1 MMIISAQQL
10 KQYHGAHLVL
20 DGITFEIMEGDKV
33 ALIGRNGSGKTTLM
47 RLMARLS
54 QPDEGQLML
63 KKDTRVGY
71 VAQVPEGMDD
81 RTVLDVLGLGFREL
95 IACRTQMTELEQQ
108 MSDPSC
114 AADPEQLERLLKRYA
129 ALQERFERE
138 GGYEMDA
145 RIDQVADG
153 LDIAKAH
160 YGWRFGSLSG
170 GEQTRVVLASQ
181 LIVSPDLL
189 LLDEPTNHLDL
200 ERVEWLEGFLQDYS
214 GTVIL
219 ISHDRYFLDRVVTRT
234 LELEDGEA
242 EIAAGGYTEYM
253 KVKEQRL
260 LKQFEEFKEQQKV
273 MKKMKET
280 IRQLEEWGR
289 VGGNEKFFRRAA
301 SMRKALERM
310 EQVKRP
316 VLERR
321 QADFDV
327 LPTDRTGKRVAV
339 LEDVEKRY
347 GDRDILQGVSALLE
361 YGDKTALI
369 GRNGSGK
376 TTLFKL
382 LLGEEQPDAGK
393 LEWGAR
399 VDVGYLAQQEEP
411 VNPKLNVLEYF
422 RQEAG
427 VEEGEARGILAR
439 YLFYGADVFR
449 SVGQLSGGEW
459 TRLRLALL
467 VQRKPNVLLLDEPTN
482 HLDIASREAL
492 EDSLADFEGTVL
504 AISHDRYFVN
514 RLASRVWE
522 LEDGQLKTYLGDYEA
537 YREKK
542 LDLQARI
549 AAEVSRASGASG
561 SGNGSKTGRRVEGT
575 GTGTGIGGKSAETG
589 VSRGARL
596 KAGSDGH
603 DAASASRASVL
614 ELAQTELDAGRGNKS
629 IGSGNRDRVSNQSR
643 SRSDSSNGNGDRS
656 SSQSRTGGKRGS
668 QGNHGSAQHLEQAMA
683 RLETQIQELDQQLE
697 ALANDAVALE
707 QIWNEREQLSGAY
720 DELLAQWAEM

>member
-10 KQYHGAHLVL
+10 TQYHGAHLVL

-47 RLMARLS
+47 RLMARLNK
-54 QPDEGQLML
+54 PDEGQLMI
-63 KKDTRVGY
+63 KKDTRMGY
-71 VAQVPEGMDD
+71 VAQVPEGLDD
-81 RTVLDVLGLGFREL
+81 HTVLDVLSLGFKEL
-95 IACRTQMTELEQQ
+95 MICRTQMKEMEQQ
-108 MSDPSC
+108 MSDPAC
-114 AADPEQLERLLKRYA
+114 AADPNQLERLLKRYA
-129 ALQERFERE
+129 ALQDQFERE

-181 LIVSPDLL
+181 LIVRPDLL

-200 ERVEWLEGFLQDYS
+200 ERVEWLEGFLREYP
-214 GTVIL
+214 GTIVL
-219 ISHDRYFLDRVVTRT
+219 ISHDRYFLDRVVNRT

-242 EIAAGGYTEYM
+242 ETSAGGYTEYM

-260 LKQFEEFKEQQKV
+260 LQQFEEFKEQQKV
-273 MKKMKET
+273 IKKMKET

-301 SMRKALERM
+301 SMRKAIERM

-321 QADFDV
+321 NAEFDV
-327 LPTDRTGKRVAV
+327 RPTDRTGKRVAV
-339 LEDVEKRY
+339 LEQVEKSY
-347 GDRDILQGVSALLE
+347 GEREILRGISGLLE
-361 YGDKTALI
+361 YGDKIALI

-382 LLGEEQPDAGK
+382 LLGEEQPNAGK

-411 VNPKLNVLEYF
+411 TNPKLNVLEYF
-422 RQEAG
+422 RLEAG

-492 EDSLADFEGTVL
+492 EESLVDFEGTVL

-522 LEDGQLKTYLGDYEA
+522 LEDGQMTAYLGDYEA

-542 LDLQARI
+542 LDLQAR
-549 AAEVSRASGASG
+549 AVATGQATAGVEVSSRGNAKSEMKSGLTSAPGGTARSGKKSGATSTM
-561 SGNGSKTGRRVEGT
+561 NGSTVVAAGRNRDHEASTESGKAMASSAATALNHRTGN
-575 GTGTGIGGKSAETG
+575 KQSAE
-589 VSRGARL
+589 
-596 KAGSDGH
+596 K
-603 DAASASRASVL
+603 
-614 ELAQTELDAGRGNKS
+614 
-629 IGSGNRDRVSNQSR
+629 
-643 SRSDSSNGNGDRS
+643 
-656 SSQSRTGGKRGS
+656 
-668 QGNHGSAQHLEQAMA
+668 LEQTLA
-683 RLETQIQELDQQLE
+683 RLEAQIQVLDQQLE
-697 ALANDAVALE
+697 AVQNNPLELE
-707 QIWNEREQLSGAY
+707 QIWNVREQLSAEY
-720 DELLAQWAEM
+720 NDVLAQWAEL

>member
-1 MMIISAQQL
+1 MMMISAQQL
-10 KQYHGAHLVL
+10 TQYHGAHLVL

-47 RLMARLS
+47 RLMARLNK
-54 QPDEGQLML
+54 PDEGQLMI
-63 KKDTRVGY
+63 KKDTRTGY
-71 VAQVPEGMDD
+71 VAQVPEGLDD
-81 RTVLDVLGLGFREL
+81 HTVLDVLSLGFKEL
-95 IACRTQMTELEQQ
+95 MICRTQMKEMEQQ
-108 MSDPSC
+108 MSDPAC
-114 AADPEQLERLLKRYA
+114 AADPNQLERLLKRYA
-129 ALQERFERE
+129 ALQDQFERE

-160 YGWRFGSLSG
+160 YGWRFASLSG

-181 LIVSPDLL
+181 LIVRPDLL

-200 ERVEWLEGFLQDYS
+200 ERVEWLEGFLREYP
-214 GTVIL
+214 GTIVL
-219 ISHDRYFLDRVVTRT
+219 ISHDRYFLDRVVNRT

-242 EIAAGGYTEYM
+242 ETSAGGYTEYM

-260 LKQFEEFKEQQKV
+260 LQQFEEFKEQQKII
-273 MKKMKET
+273 KKMKET

-321 QADFDV
+321 NAEFDV
-327 LPTDRTGKRVAV
+327 RPTDRTGKRVAI
-339 LEDVEKRY
+339 LEQVEKSY
-347 GDRDILQGVSALLE
+347 GEREILRGISGLLE
-361 YGDKTALI
+361 YGDKIALI

-382 LLGEEQPDAGK
+382 LLGDEQPNAGK

-411 VNPKLNVLEYF
+411 TNPKLNVLEYF
-422 RQEAG
+422 RLEAG

-492 EDSLADFEGTVL
+492 EESLVDFEGTVL

-522 LEDGQLKTYLGDYEA
+522 LENGQMTAYLGDYEA

-542 LDLQARI
+542 LDLQARS
-549 AAEVSRASGASG
+549 AAATQATAGVGISSRGNAKSEMKSGLTSASSGTTRSGKKPEATSTMNGSTVAAIDGSRDHEASTESGKALTPSATAVSNHRNG
-561 SGNGSKTGRRVEGT
+561 SGNKQ
-575 GTGTGIGGKSAETG
+575 SAE
-589 VSRGARL
+589 
-596 KAGSDGH
+596 K
-603 DAASASRASVL
+603 
-614 ELAQTELDAGRGNKS
+614 
-629 IGSGNRDRVSNQSR
+629 
-643 SRSDSSNGNGDRS
+643 
-656 SSQSRTGGKRGS
+656 
-668 QGNHGSAQHLEQAMA
+668 LEQTLA
-683 RLETQIQELDQQLE
+683 RLEAQIQALDQQLE
-697 ALANDAVALE
+697 VVQNNPLELE
-707 QIWNEREQLSGAY
+707 QIWNEREQLSAEY
-720 DELLAQWAEM
+720 NDLLAQWAEL

>member
-10 KQYHGAHLVL
+10 TQYHGAHLVL

-47 RLMARLS
+47 RLLARLS
-54 QPDEGQLML
+54 QPDEGQLMI
-63 KKDTRVGY
+63 KKDTRIGY

-81 RTVLDVLGLGFREL
+81 YTVLDVLSLGFREL
-95 IACRTQMTELEQQ
+95 MACRSQMKDMEQQ
-108 MSDPSC
+108 MSDPEC
-114 AADPEQLERLLKRYA
+114 ASDPNQLERLLKRYA
-129 ALQERFERE
+129 ALQDQFERE

-153 LDIAKAH
+153 LDIAKEH

-181 LIVSPDLL
+181 LIVRPDLL

-200 ERVEWLEGFLQDYS
+200 ERVEWLEGFLREYT
-214 GTVIL
+214 GTIIL
-219 ISHDRYFLDRVVTRT
+219 ITHDRYFLDRVASRT

-242 EIAAGGYTEYM
+242 QTSAGGYTEYM

-260 LKQFEEFKEQQKV
+260 LQQFEEFKEQQKV
-273 MKKMKET
+273 IKKMKET

-301 SMRKALERM
+301 SMRKAIERM

-321 QADFDV
+321 NADFDV
-327 LPTDRTGKRVAV
+327 RPTDRTGKRVAV
-339 LEDVEKRY
+339 MEQVEKAY
-347 GDRDILQGVSALLE
+347 GERPILRGVSGLLE
-361 YGDKTALI
+361 YGDKIALI

-382 LLGEEQPDAGK
+382 LLGEEQPSAGN

-411 VNPKLNVLEYF
+411 SNPKLNVLEYF

-492 EDSLADFEGTVL
+492 EESLVDFEGTVL

-522 LEDGQLKTYLGDYEA
+522 LENGRMTTYLGDYEA

-542 LDLQARI
+542 LDLQARAAAANQHVAGAVASPRGNAAGVEAGI
-549 AAEVSRASGASG
+549 SSRGTSAAAQSGKLNNSSIFQSGNTGKSRDRERAAE
-561 SGNGSKTGRRVEGT
+561 K
-575 GTGTGIGGKSAETG
+575 
-589 VSRGARL
+589 
-596 KAGSDGH
+596 
-603 DAASASRASVL
+603 L
-614 ELAQTELDAGRGNKS
+614 EQVMA
-629 IGSGNRDRVSNQSR
+629 
-643 SRSDSSNGNGDRS
+643 
-656 SSQSRTGGKRGS
+656 
-668 QGNHGSAQHLEQAMA
+668 HLET
-683 RLETQIQELDQQLE
+683 RLRELDQQLE
-697 ALANDAVALE
+697 TVANDPPALE
-707 QIWNEREQLSGAY
+707 QMWDERERLSAEY
-720 DELLAQWAEM
+720 NELLAQWAEL

>member
-10 KQYHGAHLVL
+10 TQYHGAHLVL

-47 RLMARLS
+47 RLMARLNK
-54 QPDEGQLML
+54 PDEGQLMI
-63 KKDTRVGY
+63 KKDTRMGY
-71 VAQVPEGMDD
+71 VAQVPEGLDD
-81 RTVLDVLGLGFREL
+81 HTVLGVLSLGFKEL
-95 IACRTQMTELEQQ
+95 MICRTQMKEMEQQ
-108 MSDPSC
+108 MSDPAC
-114 AADPEQLERLLKRYA
+114 AADPNQLERLLKRYA
-129 ALQERFERE
+129 ALQDQFERE

-153 LDIAKAH
+153 LDIAKEQ

-181 LIVSPDLL
+181 LIVRPDLL

-200 ERVEWLEGFLQDYS
+200 ERVEWLEGFLREYP
-214 GTVIL
+214 GTIVL
-219 ISHDRYFLDRVVTRT
+219 ISHDRYFLDRVVNRT

-242 EIAAGGYTEYM
+242 ETSAGGYTEYM

-260 LKQFEEFKEQQKV
+260 LQQFEEFKEQQKV
-273 MKKMKET
+273 IKKMKET

-301 SMRKALERM
+301 SMRKAIERM

-321 QADFDV
+321 NAEFDV
-327 LPTDRTGKRVAV
+327 RPTDRTGKRVAV
-339 LEDVEKRY
+339 LEQVEKSY
-347 GDRDILQGVSALLE
+347 GEREILRGISGLLE
-361 YGDKTALI
+361 YGDKIALI

-382 LLGEEQPDAGK
+382 LLGDEQPNAGK

-411 VNPKLNVLEYF
+411 TNPKLNVLEYF
-422 RQEAG
+422 RLEAG

-467 VQRKPNVLLLDEPTN
+467 VQRKLNVLLLDEPTN

-492 EDSLADFEGTVL
+492 EESLVDFEGTVL

-522 LEDGQLKTYLGDYEA
+522 LEDGKMTAYLGDYEA

-542 LDLQARI
+542 LDLQAR
-549 AAEVSRASGASG
+549 AAATGHVTAGAGVSSRGNAKSELKPGLTSAPSGTARSGKKPETNSIMNGSTVVAAGGNRDHEASIESGKAMASSASTVSKHR
-561 SGNGSKTGRRVEGT
+561 SGNGNKP
-575 GTGTGIGGKSAETG
+575 SAE
-589 VSRGARL
+589 
-596 KAGSDGH
+596 K
-603 DAASASRASVL
+603 
-614 ELAQTELDAGRGNKS
+614 
-629 IGSGNRDRVSNQSR
+629 
-643 SRSDSSNGNGDRS
+643 
-656 SSQSRTGGKRGS
+656 
-668 QGNHGSAQHLEQAMA
+668 LEQTLA
-683 RLETQIQELDQQLE
+683 RLEAQIQVLDQQLE
-697 ALANDAVALE
+697 TVQNNPLELE
-707 QIWNEREQLSGAY
+707 QIWNDREQLSAEY
-720 DELLAQWAEM
+720 NDVLAQWAEL

>member
-1 MMIISAQQL
+1 MMMISAQQL
-10 KQYHGAHLVL
+10 TQYHGAHLVL

-47 RLMARLS
+47 RLMARLNK
-54 QPDEGQLML
+54 PDEGQLMI
-63 KKDTRVGY
+63 KKDTRMGY
-71 VAQVPEGMDD
+71 VAQVPEGLDD
-81 RTVLDVLGLGFREL
+81 RTVLDVLSLGFKEL
-95 IACRTQMTELEQQ
+95 MICRTQMKEMEQQ
-108 MSDPSC
+108 MSDPAC
-114 AADPEQLERLLKRYA
+114 AADPNQLERLLKRYA
-129 ALQERFERE
+129 ALQDQFERE

-153 LDIAKAH
+153 LDIAKAN

-181 LIVSPDLL
+181 LIVRPDLL

-200 ERVEWLEGFLQDYS
+200 ERVEWLEGFLREYP
-214 GTVIL
+214 GTIVL
-219 ISHDRYFLDRVVTRT
+219 ISHDRYFLDRVVNRT

-242 EIAAGGYTEYM
+242 ETSAGGYTEYM
-253 KVKEQRL
+253 KVKEQRML
-260 LKQFEEFKEQQKV
+260 QQFEEFKEQQKV
-273 MKKMKET
+273 IKKMKET

-321 QADFDV
+321 NAEFDV
-327 LPTDRTGKRVAV
+327 RPTDRTGKRVAV
-339 LEDVEKRY
+339 LEQVEKSY
-347 GDRDILQGVSALLE
+347 GEREILRGISGLLE
-361 YGDKTALI
+361 YGDKIALI

-382 LLGEEQPDAGK
+382 LLGDEQPNAGK

-411 VNPKLNVLEYF
+411 TNPKLNVLEYF
-422 RQEAG
+422 RLEAG

-492 EDSLADFEGTVL
+492 EESLVDFEGTVL

-522 LEDGQLKTYLGDYEA
+522 LEGGQMTAYLGDYEA

-542 LDLQARI
+542 LELQAR
-549 AAEVSRASGASG
+549 AAAASQHTSGVAVPSRGNAKSEVKSGLTSASSATADGSRDHEVSTGSSKALTPSAATAS
-561 SGNGSKTGRRVEGT
+561 NHR
-575 GTGTGIGGKSAETG
+575 
-589 VSRGARL
+589 
-596 KAGSDGH
+596 
-603 DAASASRASVL
+603 
-614 ELAQTELDAGRGNKS
+614 
-629 IGSGNRDRVSNQSR
+629 
-643 SRSDSSNGNGDRS
+643 SSNGNN
-656 SSQSRTGGKRGS
+656 QSAEK
-668 QGNHGSAQHLEQAMA
+668 LEQTLA
-683 RLETQIQELDQQLE
+683 RLEAQIQALDQQLE
-697 ALANDAVALE
+697 SVQNNSVELE
-707 QIWNEREQLSGAY
+707 QIWNDREQLSAEY
-720 DELLAQWAEM
+720 NDILAQWAEL

>member
-1 MMIISAQQL
+1 MMMISAQQL
-10 KQYHGAHLVL
+10 TQYHGAHLVL

-47 RLMARLS
+47 RLMARLN
-54 QPDEGQLML
+54 QPDEGQLMI
-63 KKDTRVGY
+63 KKDTRTGY
-71 VAQVPEGMDD
+71 VAQVPEGMEDY
-81 RTVLDVLGLGFREL
+81 TVLDVLSLGFREL
-95 IACRTQMTELEQQ
+95 MACRTQMKELEQQ
-108 MSDPSC
+108 MSDPTC
-114 AADPEQLERLLKRYA
+114 AADPDQLDRLLKRYA
-129 ALQERFERE
+129 ALQEQFERE

-153 LDIAKAH
+153 LNLAKAH
-160 YGWRFGSLSG
+160 YDWRFGSLSG

-181 LIVSPDLL
+181 LIVRPDLL

-200 ERVEWLEGFLQDYS
+200 ERVEWLEGFLREYP
-214 GTVIL
+214 GTVVL

-242 EIAAGGYTEYM
+242 QTSAGGYTAYM

-260 LKQFEEFKEQQKV
+260 LQQFEEFKEQQKV
-273 MKKMKET
+273 IKKMKET

-321 QADFDV
+321 NADFDV
-327 LPTDRTGKRVAV
+327 RPTDRTGKRVAV
-339 LEDVEKRY
+339 LEQVEKAY
-347 GDRDILQGVSALLE
+347 GERLILCGVTGLLE
-361 YGDKTALI
+361 YGDKVALI

-382 LLGEEQPDAGK
+382 LLGEEQPNAGK

-411 VNPKLNVLEYF
+411 KNPKLNVLEYF
-422 RQEAG
+422 RLEAG

-492 EDSLADFEGTVL
+492 EESLVDYEGTVL

-522 LEDGQLKTYLGDYEA
+522 LENGQMTAYLGDYES

-542 LDLQARI
+542 LERKAQAG
-549 AAEVSRASGASG
+549 ATAHLATGASSRSTAASPSSG
-561 SGNGSKTGRRVEGT
+561 RKSETASTVSEATEMAKSSGNSDIATTGASNVSTSAGASSATTANR
-575 GTGTGIGGKSAETG
+575 GKS
-589 VSRGARL
+589 
-596 KAGSDGH
+596 
-603 DAASASRASVL
+603 
-614 ELAQTELDAGRGNKS
+614 
-629 IGSGNRDRVSNQSR
+629 
-643 SRSDSSNGNGDRS
+643 SDST
-656 SSQSRTGGKRGS
+656 RTAEK
-668 QGNHGSAQHLEQAMA
+668 LEQAMG
-683 RLETQIQELDQQLE
+683 RLEAQIQGLDQQLE
-697 ALANDAVALE
+697 ALQHNPVELE
-707 QIWNEREQLSGAY
+707 SLWNERERLSAEY
-720 DELLAQWAEM
+720 DGLLEQWAGL

>member
-1 MMIISAQQL
+1 MMMISAQQL
-10 KQYHGAHLVL
+10 TQYHGAHLVL

-47 RLMARLS
+47 RLMARLNK
-54 QPDEGQLML
+54 PDEGQLMI
-63 KKDTRVGY
+63 KKDTRMGY
-71 VAQVPEGMDD
+71 VAQVPEGLDD
-81 RTVLDVLGLGFREL
+81 HTVLDVLSLGFKEL
-95 IACRTQMTELEQQ
+95 MICRTQMEEMEQQ
-108 MSDPSC
+108 MSDPAC
-114 AADPEQLERLLKRYA
+114 AADPNQLERLLKRYA
-129 ALQERFERE
+129 ALQDQFERE

-170 GEQTRVVLASQ
+170 GEQTRVLLASQ
-181 LIVSPDLL
+181 LIVRPDLL

-200 ERVEWLEGFLQDYS
+200 ERVEWLEGFLREYP
-214 GTVIL
+214 GTIVL
-219 ISHDRYFLDRVVTRT
+219 ISHDRYFLDRVVNRT

-242 EIAAGGYTEYM
+242 ETSAGGYTEYM

-260 LKQFEEFKEQQKV
+260 LQQFEEFKEQQKV
-273 MKKMKET
+273 IKKMKET

-301 SMRKALERM
+301 SMRKAIERM

-321 QADFDV
+321 NAEFDV
-327 LPTDRTGKRVAV
+327 RPTDRTGKRVAV
-339 LEDVEKRY
+339 LEQVEKSY
-347 GDRDILQGVSALLE
+347 GEREILHGVSGLLE
-361 YGDKTALI
+361 YGDKIALI

-382 LLGEEQPDAGK
+382 LLGDEQPNAGK

-399 VDVGYLAQQEEP
+399 VDIGYLAQQEEP
-411 VNPKLNVLEYF
+411 TNPKLNVLEYF
-422 RQEAG
+422 RLEAG

-492 EDSLADFEGTVL
+492 EESLVDFEGTVL

-522 LEDGQLKTYLGDYEA
+522 LEDGQITAYLGDYEA

-542 LDLQARI
+542 LDLQAR
-549 AAEVSRASGASG
+549 AAATTQATAGVGVSSRGNTKSEMKSGLTSEPGGTARSGKKPGATSTMNGSTVVAAGGSHDHKASTESGKAFTPSAATASKHR
-561 SGNGSKTGRRVEGT
+561 SGNGNKP
-575 GTGTGIGGKSAETG
+575 SAE
-589 VSRGARL
+589 
-596 KAGSDGH
+596 K
-603 DAASASRASVL
+603 
-614 ELAQTELDAGRGNKS
+614 
-629 IGSGNRDRVSNQSR
+629 
-643 SRSDSSNGNGDRS
+643 
-656 SSQSRTGGKRGS
+656 
-668 QGNHGSAQHLEQAMA
+668 LEQTLA
-683 RLETQIQELDQQLE
+683 RLEAQIQLLDQQLE
-697 ALANDAVALE
+697 VVQNNPLELE
-707 QIWNEREQLSGAY
+707 QIWNDREQLSTEY
-720 DELLAQWAEM
+720 NDVLAQWAEL

>member
-10 KQYHGAHLVL
+10 TQYHGAHLVL

-47 RLMARLS
+47 RLLARLS
-54 QPDEGQLML
+54 QPDEGQLMI
-63 KKDTRVGY
+63 KKDTRIGY
-71 VAQVPEGMDD
+71 VAQVPEGMDEY
-81 RTVLDVLGLGFREL
+81 TVLDVLSLGFREL
-95 IACRTQMTELEQQ
+95 MACRSQMKDMEQQ
-108 MSDPSC
+108 MSDPDC
-114 AADPEQLERLLKRYA
+114 ASDPNQLERLLKRYA
-129 ALQERFERE
+129 ALQDQFERE

-153 LDIAKAH
+153 LDIAKEH

-181 LIVSPDLL
+181 LIVRPDLL

-200 ERVEWLEGFLQDYS
+200 ERVEWLEGFLREYT
-214 GTVIL
+214 GTIIL
-219 ISHDRYFLDRVVTRT
+219 ISHDRYFLDRVASRA

-242 EIAAGGYTEYM
+242 QTSAGGYTEYM

-260 LKQFEEFKEQQKV
+260 LQQFEEFKEQQKV
-273 MKKMKET
+273 IKKMKET

-301 SMRKALERM
+301 SMRKAIERM

-321 QADFDV
+321 NADFDV
-327 LPTDRTGKRVAV
+327 RPTDRTGKRVAV
-339 LEDVEKRY
+339 MEQVEKAY
-347 GDRDILQGVSALLE
+347 GERPILCGVSGLLE
-361 YGDKTALI
+361 YGDKIALI

-382 LLGEEQPDAGK
+382 LLGEEQPSAGN

-411 VNPKLNVLEYF
+411 SNPKLNVLEYF

-492 EDSLADFEGTVL
+492 EESLVDFEGTVL

-514 RLASRVWE
+514 RLASHVWE
-522 LEDGQLKTYLGDYEA
+522 LENGRMTAYLGDYEA

-542 LDLQARI
+542 LDLQAR
-549 AAEVSRASGASG
+549 AAAANQHVAVEATPSRGSSKPKQETKSGRTPDTTVT
-561 SGNGSKTGRRVEGT
+561 SK
-575 GTGTGIGGKSAETG
+575 KLSAEQLEE
-589 VSRGARL
+589 RL
-596 KAGSDGH
+596 
-603 DAASASRASVL
+603 
-614 ELAQTELDAGRGNKS
+614 
-629 IGSGNRDRVSNQSR
+629 
-643 SRSDSSNGNGDRS
+643 
-656 SSQSRTGGKRGS
+656 
-668 QGNHGSAQHLEQAMA
+668 A
-683 RLETQIQELDQQLE
+683 RLEGQIQEMDRQLE
-697 ALANDAVALE
+697 SVQNNSNELE
-707 QIWNEREQLSGAY
+707 QMWNEREQLSGEY
-720 DELLAQWAEM
+720 NEMLAQWAEL

>member
-10 KQYHGAHLVL
+10 TQYHGAHLVL

-47 RLMARLS
+47 RLMARLN
-54 QPDEGQLML
+54 QPDEGQLMI
-63 KKDTRVGY
+63 KKDTRTGY
-71 VAQVPEGMDD
+71 VAQVPEGMEDY
-81 RTVLDVLGLGFREL
+81 TVLDVLSLGFREL
-95 IACRTQMTELEQQ
+95 MACRTQMKELEQQ
-108 MSDPSC
+108 MSDPTC
-114 AADPEQLERLLKRYA
+114 AADPDQLDRLLKRYA
-129 ALQERFERE
+129 ALQEQFERE

-153 LDIAKAH
+153 LDLAKAH
-160 YGWRFGSLSG
+160 YDWRFGSLSG

-181 LIVSPDLL
+181 LIVRPDLL

-200 ERVEWLEGFLQDYS
+200 ERVEWLEGFLREYP
-214 GTVIL
+214 GTVVL

-242 EIAAGGYTEYM
+242 QTSAGGYTAYM
-253 KVKEQRL
+253 KEKEQRL
-260 LKQFEEFKEQQKV
+260 LQQFEEFKEQQKV
-273 MKKMKET
+273 IKKMKET

-321 QADFDV
+321 NADFDV
-327 LPTDRTGKRVAV
+327 RPTDRTGKRVAV
-339 LEDVEKRY
+339 LEQVEKAY
-347 GDRDILQGVSALLE
+347 GERLILCGVTGLLE
-361 YGDKTALI
+361 YGDKIALI

-382 LLGEEQPDAGK
+382 LLGEEQPNAGK

-411 VNPKLNVLEYF
+411 KNPKLNVLEYF
-422 RQEAG
+422 RLEAG

-492 EDSLADFEGTVL
+492 EESLVDYEGTVL

-522 LEDGQLKTYLGDYEA
+522 LENGQMTAYLGDYEA

-542 LDLQARI
+542 LERKARSGDM
-549 AAEVSRASGASG
+549 ANYVTGASSRSNAASPNSG
-561 SGNGSKTGRRVEGT
+561 RKSETASTVSEAMEMVKSSGNSDIATTEASNVSTSAGASSATTANR
-575 GTGTGIGGKSAETG
+575 GKS
-589 VSRGARL
+589 
-596 KAGSDGH
+596 
-603 DAASASRASVL
+603 
-614 ELAQTELDAGRGNKS
+614 
-629 IGSGNRDRVSNQSR
+629 
-643 SRSDSSNGNGDRS
+643 SDST
-656 SSQSRTGGKRGS
+656 RTAEK
-668 QGNHGSAQHLEQAMA
+668 LEQAMG
-683 RLETQIQELDQQLE
+683 RLEAQIQGLDQQLE
-697 ALANDAVALE
+697 AVQHNPVELE
-707 QIWNEREQLSGAY
+707 SLWNERERLSAEY
-720 DELLAQWAEM
+720 DGLLEQWAGL

>member
-1 MMIISAQQL
+1 MMMISAQQL
-10 KQYHGAHLVL
+10 TQYHGAHLVL

-47 RLMARLS
+47 RLMARLNK
-54 QPDEGQLML
+54 PDEGQLMI
-63 KKDTRVGY
+63 KKDTRMGY
-71 VAQVPEGMDD
+71 VAQVPEGLDD
-81 RTVLDVLGLGFREL
+81 HTVLDVLSLGFKEL
-95 IACRTQMTELEQQ
+95 MICRTQMKEMEQQ
-108 MSDPSC
+108 MSDPAC
-114 AADPEQLERLLKRYA
+114 AADPNQLERLLKRYA
-129 ALQERFERE
+129 ALQEQFERE

-153 LDIAKAH
+153 LDIDKAH

-181 LIVSPDLL
+181 LIVRPDLL

-200 ERVEWLEGFLQDYS
+200 ERVEWLEGFLREYP
-214 GTVIL
+214 GTIVL
-219 ISHDRYFLDRVVTRT
+219 ISHDRYFLDRVVNRT

-242 EIAAGGYTEYM
+242 ETSAGGYTEYM

-260 LKQFEEFKEQQKV
+260 LQQFEEFKEQQKV
-273 MKKMKET
+273 IKKMKET

-301 SMRKALERM
+301 SMRKAIERM

-321 QADFDV
+321 NAEFDV
-327 LPTDRTGKRVAV
+327 RPTDRTGKRVAV
-339 LEDVEKRY
+339 LEQVEKGY
-347 GDRDILQGVSALLE
+347 GEREILRGISGLLE
-361 YGDKTALI
+361 YGDKIALI

-382 LLGEEQPDAGK
+382 LLGDEQPNAGK

-411 VNPKLNVLEYF
+411 TNPKLSVLEYF
-422 RQEAG
+422 RLEAG

-492 EDSLADFEGTVL
+492 EESLVDFEGTVL

-522 LEDGQLKTYLGDYEA
+522 LEDGQMTAYLGDYEA

-542 LDLQARI
+542 LDLQAR
-549 AAEVSRASGASG
+549 AAATTQATAGVGVSSRGNTKSELKSGLTSAPGGTARSG
-561 SGNGSKTGRRVEGT
+561 KKPETNSTMNGSTVAATDGSRDYEAT
-575 GTGTGIGGKSAETG
+575 TEPGKAVASSA
-589 VSRGARL
+589 AN
-596 KAGSDGH
+596 
-603 DAASASRASVL
+603 ASNHR
-614 ELAQTELDAGRGNKS
+614 
-629 IGSGNRDRVSNQSR
+629 
-643 SRSDSSNGNGDRS
+643 SSNGNIL
-656 SSQSRTGGKRGS
+656 
-668 QGNHGSAQHLEQAMA
+668 SAEKLEKTLA
-683 RLETQIQELDQQLE
+683 RLEAQIQVLDQQLE
-697 ALANDAVALE
+697 VVQNNPLELE
-707 QIWNEREQLSGAY
+707 QIWNDREQLSAEY
-720 DELLAQWAEM
+720 NDVLAQWAEL

>member
-1 MMIISAQQL
+1 MMMISAQQL
-10 KQYHGAHLVL
+10 TQYHGAHLVL

-47 RLMARLS
+47 RLMARLNK
-54 QPDEGQLML
+54 PDEGQLMI
-63 KKDTRVGY
+63 KKDTRMGY
-71 VAQVPEGMDD
+71 VAQVPEGLDD
-81 RTVLDVLGLGFREL
+81 HTVLGVLSLGFKEL
-95 IACRTQMTELEQQ
+95 MICRTQMKEMEQQ
-108 MSDPSC
+108 MSDPAC
-114 AADPEQLERLLKRYA
+114 AADPNQLERLLKRYA
-129 ALQERFERE
+129 ALQDQFERE

-170 GEQTRVVLASQ
+170 GEQTRLVLASQ
-181 LIVSPDLL
+181 LIVRPDLL

-200 ERVEWLEGFLQDYS
+200 ERVEWLEGFLREYP
-214 GTVIL
+214 GTVVL
-219 ISHDRYFLDRVVTRT
+219 ISHDRYFLDRVVNRT

-242 EIAAGGYTEYM
+242 ETSAGGYTEYM

-260 LKQFEEFKEQQKV
+260 LQQFEEFKEQQKV
-273 MKKMKET
+273 IKKMKET

-301 SMRKALERM
+301 SMRKAIERM

-321 QADFDV
+321 NAEFDV
-327 LPTDRTGKRVAV
+327 RPTDRTGKRVAV
-339 LEDVEKRY
+339 LEQVEKSY
-347 GDRDILQGVSALLE
+347 GEREILRGISGLLE
-361 YGDKTALI
+361 YGDKIALI
-369 GRNGSGK
+369 GCNGSGK

-382 LLGEEQPDAGK
+382 LLGEEQPNAGK

-411 VNPKLNVLEYF
+411 TNPKLNVLEYF
-422 RQEAG
+422 RLEAG

-492 EDSLADFEGTVL
+492 EESLVDFEGTVL

-522 LEDGQLKTYLGDYEA
+522 LEDGQMTAYLGDYEA

-542 LDLQARI
+542 LDLQAR
-549 AAEVSRASGASG
+549 AAATGQATAGVEVSSRGNAKSEMKSGLTSAPSGTARSGKKPGASSTMNGSTVVAAGGSHDHKASTESGKALTPSAAAASKHRSG
-561 SGNGSKTGRRVEGT
+561 SGNQQ
-575 GTGTGIGGKSAETG
+575 SAE
-589 VSRGARL
+589 
-596 KAGSDGH
+596 K
-603 DAASASRASVL
+603 
-614 ELAQTELDAGRGNKS
+614 
-629 IGSGNRDRVSNQSR
+629 
-643 SRSDSSNGNGDRS
+643 
-656 SSQSRTGGKRGS
+656 
-668 QGNHGSAQHLEQAMA
+668 LEQTLA
-683 RLETQIQELDQQLE
+683 RLEAEIQVLDQQLE
-697 ALANDAVALE
+697 MVQNNPLELE
-707 QIWNEREQLSGAY
+707 QIWNDREQLSAEY
-720 DELLAQWAEM
+720 NDVLAQWAEL

>member
-10 KQYHGAHLVL
+10 TQYHGAHLVL

-47 RLMARLS
+47 RLMARLN
-54 QPDEGQLML
+54 QPDEGQLMI
-63 KKDTRVGY
+63 KKDTRIGY

-81 RTVLDVLGLGFREL
+81 YTVLDVLSLGFREL
-95 IACRTQMTELEQQ
+95 MECRSQMKEMEQQ
-108 MSDPSC
+108 MSDPDC
-114 AADPEQLERLLKRYA
+114 AADPNQLERLLKRYA
-129 ALQERFERE
+129 ALQDQFERE

-153 LDIAKAH
+153 LDIAKEH

-181 LIVSPDLL
+181 LIVRPDLL

-200 ERVEWLEGFLQDYS
+200 ERVEWLEGFLREYT
-214 GTVIL
+214 GTMIL
-219 ISHDRYFLDRVVTRT
+219 ISHDRYFLDRVASRT

-242 EIAAGGYTEYM
+242 QTSAGGYSEYM

-260 LKQFEEFKEQQKV
+260 LQQFEEFKEQQKV
-273 MKKMKET
+273 IKKMKET

-321 QADFDV
+321 NADFDV
-327 LPTDRTGKRVAV
+327 RPTDRTGKRVAV
-339 LEDVEKRY
+339 MEQVEKAY
-347 GDRDILQGVSALLE
+347 GERLILRGVSGLLE
-361 YGDKTALI
+361 YGDKIALI

-382 LLGEEQPDAGK
+382 LLGQEQLTAGN

-411 VNPKLNVLEYF
+411 SNPKLNVLEYF
-422 RQEAG
+422 RLEAG

-492 EDSLADFEGTVL
+492 EESLVDFEGTVL

-522 LEDGQLKTYLGDYEA
+522 LENGRMTAYLGDYEA

-542 LDLQARI
+542 LDLQIRAAATNQPI
-549 AAEVSRASGASG
+549 AAVATPPRGSSKPAQETKSGRTADMKHQSQ
-561 SGNGSKTGRRVEGT
+561 KL
-575 GTGTGIGGKSAETG
+575 SAE
-589 VSRGARL
+589 
-596 KAGSDGH
+596 
-603 DAASASRASVL
+603 
-614 ELAQTELDAGRGNKS
+614 Q
-629 IGSGNRDRVSNQSR
+629 
-643 SRSDSSNGNGDRS
+643 
-656 SSQSRTGGKRGS
+656 
-668 QGNHGSAQHLEQAMA
+668 LEQRLA
-683 RLETQIQELDQQLE
+683 RLEGQIQALDHQLE
-697 ALANDAVALE
+697 SVQNNPIDLE
-707 QIWNEREQLSGAY
+707 QLWNERERLSGEY
-720 DELLAQWAEM
+720 NDILAQWAEL

>member
-10 KQYHGAHLVL
+10 TQYHGAHLVL

-47 RLMARLS
+47 RLMARLN
-54 QPDEGQLML
+54 QPDEGQLMI
-63 KKDTRVGY
+63 KKDTRIGY

-81 RTVLDVLGLGFREL
+81 YTVLDVLSLGFREL
-95 IACRTQMTELEQQ
+95 MECRTRMKELEQQ
-108 MSDPSC
+108 MSDSAC
-114 AADPEQLERLLKRYA
+114 AADPDQLDRLLKRYA
-129 ALQERFERE
+129 ALQEQFERE

-153 LDIAKAH
+153 LDLAKAH
-160 YGWRFGSLSG
+160 YDWRFGSLSG

-181 LIVSPDLL
+181 LIVRPDLL

-200 ERVEWLEGFLQDYS
+200 ERVEWLEGFLREYP
-214 GTVIL
+214 GTVVL

-242 EIAAGGYTEYM
+242 QTSAGGYTAYM

-260 LKQFEEFKEQQKV
+260 LQQFEEFKEQQKV
-273 MKKMKET
+273 IKKMKET

-321 QADFDV
+321 NADFDV
-327 LPTDRTGKRVAV
+327 RPTDRTGKRVAV
-339 LEDVEKRY
+339 LEHVEKGY
-347 GDRDILQGVSALLE
+347 GGRAILCDVSGLLE
-361 YGDKTALI
+361 YGDKIALI

-382 LLGEEQPDAGK
+382 LLGEEQPNAGK

-411 VNPKLNVLEYF
+411 TNPKLNVLEYF
-422 RQEAG
+422 RLEAG

-492 EDSLADFEGTVL
+492 EESLVDYEGTVL

-522 LEDGQLKTYLGDYEA
+522 LENGQMTAYLGDYEA

-542 LDLQARI
+542 LERKAH
-549 AAEVSRASGASG
+549 AADMAHPATGASSRSTVASHG
-561 SGNGSKTGRRVEGT
+561 SGK
-575 GTGTGIGGKSAETG
+575 KS
-589 VSRGARL
+589 
-596 KAGSDGH
+596 
-603 DAASASRASVL
+603 DAASTVSGAADTAKVGGGND
-614 ELAQTELDAGRGNKS
+614 EATAGLSKISTSTLTSSATAVNRGKS
-629 IGSGNRDRVSNQSR
+629 NDSIR
-643 SRSDSSNGNGDRS
+643 SAE
-656 SSQSRTGGKRGS
+656 K
-668 QGNHGSAQHLEQAMA
+668 LEQALA
-683 RLETQIQELDQQLE
+683 RLEAQIQELDQQLE
-697 ALANDAVALE
+697 AAQDNPPELE
-707 QIWNEREQLSGAY
+707 SLWNERERLSAEY
-720 DELLAQWAEM
+720 NELLAQWAEM

>member
-1 MMIISAQQL
+1 MMMISAQQL
-10 KQYHGAHLVL
+10 TQYHGAHLVL

-47 RLMARLS
+47 RLMARLNK
-54 QPDEGQLML
+54 PDEGQLMI
-63 KKDTRVGY
+63 KKDTRTGY
-71 VAQVPEGMDD
+71 VAQVPEGLDD
-81 RTVLDVLGLGFREL
+81 HTVLDVLSLGFKEL
-95 IACRTQMTELEQQ
+95 MICRTQMKEMEQQ
-108 MSDPSC
+108 MSDPAC
-114 AADPEQLERLLKRYA
+114 AADPNQLERLLKRYA
-129 ALQERFERE
+129 ALQDQFERE

-160 YGWRFGSLSG
+160 YEWRFGSLSG

-181 LIVSPDLL
+181 LIVKPDLL

-200 ERVEWLEGFLQDYS
+200 ERVEWLEGFLREYP
-214 GTVIL
+214 GTIVL
-219 ISHDRYFLDRVVTRT
+219 ISHDRYFLDRVVNRT

-242 EIAAGGYTEYM
+242 ETSAGGYTEYM

-260 LKQFEEFKEQQKV
+260 LQQFEEFKEQQKV
-273 MKKMKET
+273 IKKMKET

-301 SMRKALERM
+301 SMRKAIERM

-321 QADFDV
+321 NAEFDV
-327 LPTDRTGKRVAV
+327 RPTDRTGKRVAV
-339 LEDVEKRY
+339 LEQVEKSY
-347 GDRDILQGVSALLE
+347 GEREILRGVSGLLE
-361 YGDKTALI
+361 YGDKIALI

-382 LLGEEQPDAGK
+382 LLGDEQPNAGK
-393 LEWGAR
+393 LEWGTR

-411 VNPKLNVLEYF
+411 TNPKLNVLEYF
-422 RQEAG
+422 RLEAG

-492 EDSLADFEGTVL
+492 EESLVDFEGTVL

-522 LEDGQLKTYLGDYEA
+522 LENGQMTAYLGDYEA

-542 LDLQARI
+542 LDLQARS
-549 AAEVSRASGASG
+549 AAATQATAGVGISSRGNAKSEMKSGLTSASSG
-561 SGNGSKTGRRVEGT
+561 TTRSGKKPEATSTMNGSTVAAIDGSRDHEAST
-575 GTGTGIGGKSAETG
+575 ESGKALTPSAT
-589 VSRGARL
+589 A
-596 KAGSDGH
+596 
-603 DAASASRASVL
+603 
-614 ELAQTELDAGRGNKS
+614 
-629 IGSGNRDRVSNQSR
+629 VSNHR
-643 SRSDSSNGNGDRS
+643 NGNGN
-656 SSQSRTGGKRGS
+656 QP
-668 QGNHGSAQHLEQAMA
+668 SAEKLEQTLA
-683 RLETQIQELDQQLE
+683 RLEAQIQALDQQLE
-697 ALANDAVALE
+697 TVQNNPLELE
-707 QIWNEREQLSGAY
+707 QRWNEREQLSAEY
-720 DELLAQWAEM
+720 NDLLAQWAEL

>member
-1 MMIISAQQL
+1 MMMISAQQL
-10 KQYHGAHLVL
+10 TQYHGAHLVL

-47 RLMARLS
+47 RLMARLNK
-54 QPDEGQLML
+54 PDEGQLMI
-63 KKDTRVGY
+63 KKDTRMGY
-71 VAQVPEGMDD
+71 VAQVPEGLDD
-81 RTVLDVLGLGFREL
+81 HTVLDVLSLGFKEL
-95 IACRTQMTELEQQ
+95 MICRTQMKEMEQQ
-108 MSDPSC
+108 MSDPTC
-114 AADPEQLERLLKRYA
+114 AADPNQLERLLKRYA
-129 ALQERFERE
+129 ALQDQFERE

-160 YGWRFGSLSG
+160 YEWRFGSLSG

-181 LIVSPDLL
+181 LIVKPDLL

-200 ERVEWLEGFLQDYS
+200 ERVEWLEGFLREYP
-214 GTVIL
+214 GTIVL
-219 ISHDRYFLDRVVTRT
+219 ISHDRYFLDRVVNRT

-242 EIAAGGYTEYM
+242 LTAAGGYTEYM
-253 KVKEQRL
+253 AVKEQRL
-260 LKQFEEFKEQQKV
+260 LQQFEEFKEQQKV
-273 MKKMKET
+273 IKKMKET

-301 SMRKALERM
+301 SMRKALERT

-321 QADFDV
+321 NAEFDV
-327 LPTDRTGKRVAV
+327 RPTDRTGKRVAI
-339 LEDVEKRY
+339 LEQVEKSY
-347 GDRDILQGVSALLE
+347 GEREILRGISGLLE
-361 YGDKTALI
+361 YGDKIALI

-382 LLGEEQPDAGK
+382 LLGDEQPNAGK

-411 VNPKLNVLEYF
+411 TNPKLNVLEYF
-422 RQEAG
+422 RLEAG

-492 EDSLADFEGTVL
+492 EESLVDFEGTVL

-522 LEDGQLKTYLGDYEA
+522 LENGQMSAYLGDYEA

-542 LDLQARI
+542 LDLQAR
-549 AAEVSRASGASG
+549 AAATGQATAGAGASSRGNAKSEVKSGIMTASSGTASSGEKSEANSAVTAVNHRNG
-561 SGNGSKTGRRVEGT
+561 SGNKQ
-575 GTGTGIGGKSAETG
+575 SAE
-589 VSRGARL
+589 
-596 KAGSDGH
+596 K
-603 DAASASRASVL
+603 
-614 ELAQTELDAGRGNKS
+614 
-629 IGSGNRDRVSNQSR
+629 
-643 SRSDSSNGNGDRS
+643 
-656 SSQSRTGGKRGS
+656 
-668 QGNHGSAQHLEQAMA
+668 LEQTLA
-683 RLETQIQELDQQLE
+683 RLEAQIQALDQQLE
-697 ALANDAVALE
+697 VVQNNPLELE
-707 QIWNEREQLSGAY
+707 QIWNEREQLSAEY
-720 DELLAQWAEM
+720 NDLLAQWAEL

>member
-10 KQYHGAHLVL
+10 IQYHGAHLVL

-47 RLMARLS
+47 RLMARRN
-54 QPDEGQLML
+54 QPDEGQLMI
-63 KKDTRVGY
+63 KKDTRIGY

-81 RTVLDVLGLGFREL
+81 YTVLDVLSLGFREL
-95 IACRTQMTELEQQ
+95 MACRSQMKEMEQQ
-108 MSDPSC
+108 MSDPNC
-114 AADPEQLERLLKRYA
+114 AADPNQLERLLKRYA
-129 ALQERFERE
+129 ALQEQFERE

-181 LIVSPDLL
+181 LIVRPDLL

-200 ERVEWLEGFLQDYS
+200 ERVEWLEGFLREYT
-214 GTVIL
+214 GTIIL
-219 ISHDRYFLDRVVTRT
+219 ISHDRYFLDRVASRT

-242 EIAAGGYTEYM
+242 QTSAGGYTEYM

-260 LKQFEEFKEQQKV
+260 LQQFEEFKEQQKV
-273 MKKMKET
+273 IKKMKET

-301 SMRKALERM
+301 SMRKAIERM

-321 QADFDV
+321 NADFDV
-327 LPTDRTGKRVAV
+327 RPTDRTGKRVAV
-339 LEDVEKRY
+339 MEQVEKAY
-347 GDRDILQGVSALLE
+347 GERPILRGVSGLLE
-361 YGDKTALI
+361 YGDKIALI

-382 LLGEEQPDAGK
+382 LLGEEQPSAGN

-411 VNPKLNVLEYF
+411 SNPKLNVLEYF
-422 RQEAG
+422 RLEAG

-439 YLFYGADVFR
+439 YLFYGTDVFR

-492 EDSLADFEGTVL
+492 EESLVDFEGTVL

-522 LEDGQLKTYLGDYEA
+522 LENGRMTTYLGDYEA

-542 LDLQARI
+542 LDLQAR
-549 AAEVSRASGASG
+549 AANQQDAVAPNRRTVKLEVESDSNSTTNESSGSRKNGVSTGASKIAPK
-561 SGNGSKTGRRVEGT
+561 SVSSKNNNANGK
-575 GTGTGIGGKSAETG
+575 KLSAEQ
-589 VSRGARL
+589 
-596 KAGSDGH
+596 
-603 DAASASRASVL
+603 L
-614 ELAQTELDAGRGNKS
+614 EQKMA
-629 IGSGNRDRVSNQSR
+629 
-643 SRSDSSNGNGDRS
+643 
-656 SSQSRTGGKRGS
+656 
-668 QGNHGSAQHLEQAMA
+668 HLEV
-683 RLETQIQELDQQLE
+683 EIQELDQQLE
-697 ALANDAVALE
+697 TLQNNPADLE
-707 QIWNEREQLSGAY
+707 QKWNERELLSSKY
-720 DELLAQWAEM
+720 NEMLAQWAEF

>member
-10 KQYHGAHLVL
+10 TQYHGAHLVL

-47 RLMARLS
+47 RLMARLN
-54 QPDEGQLML
+54 QPDEGQLMI
-63 KKDTRVGY
+63 KKDTRIGY

-81 RTVLDVLGLGFREL
+81 YTVLDVLSLGFREL
-95 IACRTQMTELEQQ
+95 MDCRNQMKEMEQQ
-108 MSDPSC
+108 MSNPDC
-114 AADPEQLERLLKRYA
+114 AADPNQLERLLKRYA
-129 ALQERFERE
+129 TLQDQFERE

-153 LDIAKAH
+153 LDIAKEH

-181 LIVSPDLL
+181 LIVRPDLL

-200 ERVEWLEGFLQDYS
+200 ERVEWLEGFLREYT
-214 GTVIL
+214 GTIIL
-219 ISHDRYFLDRVVTRT
+219 ISHDRYFLDRVASRT

-242 EIAAGGYTEYM
+242 QTSAGGYSEYM

-260 LKQFEEFKEQQKV
+260 LQQFEEFKEQQKV
-273 MKKMKET
+273 IKKMKET

-321 QADFDV
+321 SADFDV
-327 LPTDRTGKRVAV
+327 RPTDRTGKRVAV
-339 LEDVEKRY
+339 MEQVEKAY
-347 GDRDILQGVSALLE
+347 GERPILRGVSGLLE
-361 YGDKTALI
+361 YGDKIALI

-382 LLGEEQPDAGK
+382 LLGEEQPSSGN

-411 VNPKLNVLEYF
+411 TNPKLNVLEYF
-422 RQEAG
+422 RLEAG

-492 EDSLADFEGTVL
+492 EESLVDFEGTVL

-522 LEDGQLKTYLGDYEA
+522 LEDGRMTAYLGDYEA

-542 LDLQARI
+542 LDLQAR
-549 AAEVSRASGASG
+549 AATASPHTAVVVTPSRG
-561 SGNGSKTGRRVEGT
+561 SSKPKQETKPFRT
-575 GTGTGIGGKSAETG
+575 HDSTSPSPKLSAE
-589 VSRGARL
+589 
-596 KAGSDGH
+596 
-603 DAASASRASVL
+603 
-614 ELAQTELDAGRGNKS
+614 Q
-629 IGSGNRDRVSNQSR
+629 
-643 SRSDSSNGNGDRS
+643 
-656 SSQSRTGGKRGS
+656 
-668 QGNHGSAQHLEQAMA
+668 LEQRLA
-683 RLETQIQELDQQLE
+683 RLEGQIQEMDRQLE
-697 ALANDAVALE
+697 SVQDNPAELE
-707 QIWNEREQLSGAY
+707 QLWNERERLSGEY
-720 DELLAQWAEM
+720 NEVLAQWAEL

>member
-1 MMIISAQQL
+1 MMMISVQQL
-10 KQYHGAHLVL
+10 TQYHGAHLVL

-47 RLMARLS
+47 RLMARLNK
-54 QPDEGQLML
+54 PDEGQLMI

-71 VAQVPEGMDD
+71 VAQVPEGLDD
-81 RTVLDVLGLGFREL
+81 HTVLDVLSLGFKEL
-95 IACRTQMTELEQQ
+95 MVCSTQMKEMEQQ
-108 MSDPSC
+108 MSDPAC
-114 AADPEQLERLLKRYA
+114 ATDPNQLERLLKRYA
-129 ALQERFERE
+129 ALQEQFERE

-153 LDIAKAH
+153 LDLAKAH

-181 LIVSPDLL
+181 LIVRPDLL

-200 ERVEWLEGFLQDYS
+200 ERVEWLEGFLREYP
-214 GTVIL
+214 GTIVL
-219 ISHDRYFLDRVVTRT
+219 ISHDRYFLDRVVNRT

-242 EIAAGGYTEYM
+242 ETSAGGYTEYM

-260 LKQFEEFKEQQKV
+260 LQQFEEFKEQQKV
-273 MKKMKET
+273 IKKMKET

-301 SMRKALERM
+301 SMRKAIERM

-321 QADFDV
+321 NAEFDV
-327 LPTDRTGKRVAV
+327 RPTDRTGKRVAV
-339 LEDVEKRY
+339 LEQVEKSY
-347 GDRDILQGVSALLE
+347 GEREILRGISGLLE
-361 YGDKTALI
+361 YGDKIALI

-382 LLGEEQPDAGK
+382 LLGDEQPNAGK

-411 VNPKLNVLEYF
+411 TNPKLNVLEYF
-422 RQEAG
+422 RLEAG

-492 EDSLADFEGTVL
+492 EESLVDFEGTVL

-522 LEDGQLKTYLGDYEA
+522 LEDGQMTAYLGDYEA

-542 LDLQARI
+542 LDMQAR
-549 AAEVSRASGASG
+549 AAATGQVTAGVSSRGNAKSEMKSGLTSAPGGTARSEKIPEAT
-561 SGNGSKTGRRVEGT
+561 STLNGSTVTATDGSRDHEASTGSSKALT
-575 GTGTGIGGKSAETG
+575 PSAAT
-589 VSRGARL
+589 
-596 KAGSDGH
+596 
-603 DAASASRASVL
+603 ASNHR
-614 ELAQTELDAGRGNKS
+614 
-629 IGSGNRDRVSNQSR
+629 
-643 SRSDSSNGNGDRS
+643 SSNGNIL
-656 SSQSRTGGKRGS
+656 
-668 QGNHGSAQHLEQAMA
+668 SAEKLEKTLA
-683 RLETQIQELDQQLE
+683 RLEAEIQVLDQQLE
-697 ALANDAVALE
+697 MVQNNPLELE
-707 QIWNEREQLSGAY
+707 QIWNDREQLSTEY
-720 DELLAQWAEM
+720 NDVLAQWAEL